1 MVSWSGSERAGLP
14 PAHEE
19 DVPDYENLRVMQRN
33 AERPRAAAVPHAS
46 TQEALSGEAA
56 ASPYYRSLSGDWR
69 FDYAECPQDAPEG
82 FYELAYDCEEWA
94 TLPVPSNWQLHGYGT
109 PLYSSSKYPFPV
121 DPPFIPRMNPT
132 GSYARMFEVPDDW
145 SERATLLAFDGVDA
159 AFHVWVNGALV
170 GFGQGSHNRM
180 EFDVTAHLRP
190 GPNKLAVRVYQWTTG
205 SYLEDQDKWRLSGIF
220 RDVYLLSV
228 PPVHLFDVRL
238 RTRLEASY
246 RRGTLELAATL
257 SNRMAL
263 PGTGCAIRAELF
275 GPGGE
280 VLASERLRS
289 DEQVG
294 KVSAGE
300 VSNGDAAANGLL
312 ASVMLEAVA
321 PALGATTVVCA
332 ELPVDAPELW
342 SAERPVLYTLL
353 LTLVD
358 EEGAVLE
365 AQRYRVGFRE
375 VQVEAG
381 RLLVNG
387 SPIIMRGVNR
397 NEWDPEL
404 GFVTTMEA
412 MVCDIT
418 LMKQHNINT
427 VRCSHYPNDERWLEL
442 CDEYGLYVIDEADLE
457 THGCVFLGEISRW
470 INNPDEK
477 TAYESRLAEDPE
489 WQAAFLD
496 RMARLVERDKN
507 HPSVI
512 VWSLGNESGYGPNH
526 DAMAAWTRAVDP
538 MRPIHYER
546 AGAAPVVDIVSS
558 MYPSVDMLIAEGE
571 KDDARPYLMVEF
583 GHAMGNALGN
593 QQEYWDAVYRY
604 PRLCGG
610 LIWEWTDLAI
620 RRQMDDGS
628 FRYAYGGDFG
638 DTPHSGHFC
647 IDGLLFPD
655 RRPKPALLEFKKAIE
670 PVQVHP
676 EQPER
681 GVLRITN
688 RYDTLSLAHLALR
701 WRVYRDGLLLQEGE
715 LPPLHTPAGGEELV
729 VIPYR
734 NCAEAGGETW
744 LHISFV
750 LRESAVWAE
759 AGHEVAWAD
768 VPLPHLSQ
776 PHSSQPAAG
785 ETAGAAVCEAMGGA
799 GGTASSAIAAGVTVS
814 AARNTVAVDDGAT
827 EDARHIVAASGGSR
841 MPATTD
847 SCHASIAGGD
857 NDVCVIEDARRIVIS
872 GNDFSLSFDKQI
884 GEISSWEHRGVSL
897 LGQGPRIEL
906 WRAPVDNDVHLAKQW
921 REAGYHELESNVRSI
936 ELYRLPEQGAIRIET
951 QSVLGTRGSRP
962 LFQAVQR
969 YTVGSEGDILLES
982 RLEPLKEGLPPLPR
996 FGIRWTMPER
1006 FEQFAWFGLG
1016 PHECYADR
1024 LSSGKLGVYE
1034 SSIDEAF
1041 VPYIKPQESGS
1052 KAEVRWATLSDL
1064 DGTGLRIAGAGAPL
1078 GQVGVNRYG
1087 TRALSAATHHEEL
1100 LPQRELE
1107 IHADWCQSGLGNHSC
1122 GYAPTLPAYLVA
1134 PEAMEFTVH
1143 LVPLPKS
1150 VGVEGT

>member
-14 PAHEE
+14 PAHEHG
-19 DVPDYENLRVMQRN
+19 VPDYENLRVLQRN
-33 AERPRAAAVPHAS
+33 AERPRAAALPYAIA
-46 TQEALSGEAA
+46 QEALAGEAA

-69 FDYAECPQDAPEG
+69 FDYAECPQEAPER
-82 FYELAYDCEEWA
+82 FYELSYDCEAWA

-132 GSYARMFEVPDDW
+132 GSYARMFEVPEDW
-145 SERATLLAFDGVDA
+145 SERAVLLAFDGVDA

-238 RTRLEASY
+238 RTRLGAPY
-246 RRGTLELAATL
+246 RRGTLELSATL
-257 SNRMAL
+257 SNRMAR
-263 PGTGCAIRAELF
+263 PGTGCTIRAELF
-275 GPGGE
+275 GPSGEVLADEDRVSE
-280 VLASERLRS
+280 VLASERLKS
-289 DEQVG
+289 YAQVG

-300 VSNGDAAANGLL
+300 RSTGDAAANGLL
-312 ASVMLEAVA
+312 ASVLLDAVA
-321 PALGATTVVCA
+321 PALGETTVVCA

-375 VQVEAG
+375 VSVEAG
-381 RLLVNG
+381 RLLING

-397 NEWDPEL
+397 NEWDPDL
-404 GFVTTMEA
+404 GLVTTMEA
-412 MVCDIT
+412 MVRDIT

-489 WQAAFLD
+489 WREAFLD

-507 HPSVI
+507 HPSII

-526 DAMAAWTRAVDP
+526 DAMAAWTRAADP
-538 MRPIHYER
+538 TRPIHYER
-546 AGAAPVVDIVSS
+546 AGAAPIVDIVSS

-593 QQEYWDAVYRY
+593 QQEYWDTVYRY

-628 FRYAYGGDFG
+628 VCYAYGGDFG
-638 DTPHSGHFC
+638 DVPHSGHFC
-647 IDGLLFPD
+647 IDGLLFPG

-670 PVQVHP
+670 PVHVRP

-681 GVLRITN
+681 GVLRIAN
-688 RYDTLSLAHLALR
+688 RYDTLSLAHLSLR
-701 WRVYRDGLLLQEGE
+701 WRVYREGLLLQEGE
-715 LPPLHTPAGGEELV
+715 LPPLHTPAGGEERV
-729 VIPYR
+729 VIPYSI
-734 NCAEAGGETW
+734 CAEAVGETW
-744 LHISFV
+744 LHVSFV
-750 LRESAVWAE
+750 LRESTVWAE

-776 PHSSQPAAG
+776 PATGQR
-785 ETAGAAVCEAMGGA
+785 AGATGGA
-799 GGTASSAIAAGVTVS
+799 TTEAGTTENVAGTYEIASSAILV
-814 AARNTVAVDDGAT
+814 
-827 EDARHIVAASGGSR
+827 
-841 MPATTD
+841 
-847 SCHASIAGGD
+847 GGD
-857 NDVCVIEDARRIVIS
+857 NGVSATEEARRIVVS
-872 GNDFSLSFDKQI
+872 GDGFSLTFDKQL
-884 GEISSWEHRGVSL
+884 GELSSWEHQGVTL
-897 LGQGPRIEL
+897 FGQGPRIEL

-921 REAGYHELESNVRSI
+921 REAGYHELESNVRSV
-936 ELYRLPEQGAIRIET
+936 EWHRLQEQAAVRIET
-951 QSVLGTRGSRP
+951 RSVLGSRGSRP
-962 LFQAVQR
+962 IFLAMQR
-969 YTVGSEGDILLES
+969 YTIGSQGDILLES

-1024 LSSGKLGVYE
+1024 RSSGKLGVYE
-1034 SSIDEAF
+1034 SGIDEAF

-1052 KAEVRWATLSDL
+1052 KAEVRWATLSDF
-1064 DGTGLRIAGAGAPL
+1064 DGAGLRITGAGAGAPL

-1100 LPQRELE
+1100 LPQGEVE
-1107 IHADWCQSGLGNHSC
+1107 VHADWRQSGLGNHSC
-1122 GYAPTLPAYLVA
+1122 GYAPTLPAYLIA

-1143 LVPLPKS
+1143 LVPLPKP
-1150 VGVEGT
+1150 VGVEVK